1 MPQQQQQVAAAQQ
14 LIAHS
19 KNMETFDP
27 LSVAREGTESYA
39 IALQATQLAKQA
51 KGLGLNDQ
59 ADAMM
64 KALYLSIKN
73 KNASGF
79 NAAKS
84 LAVAVGHSVE
94 AAQEQKQK
102 LSQTAAG
109 IKASLEYARGS
120 GLSIDGG
127 MIESMNKMFS
137 SGDVAGLEKMSKFM
151 ESDITRQADSKQK
164 IDEASVKG
172 KVDPVSKIQANK
184 LMANKLLRMFSYSQD
199 ILNDPE
205 ASKAFTAIPANRFK
219 NEQLG
224 VGNNIKA
231 NMESIRGF
239 NLGTGMAEIKAATG
253 SGAGISE
260 GEGKAFQ
267 AAQSRIALEQDWPQ
281 AVKTLGQFNA
291 SLIRSLKELG
301 VRDEYLTR
309 EGADNWLNNT
319 DIKIPL
325 LDAETEQPT
334 AQQVPAGQPTTQPL
348 PIPAGFS
355 QPTPQGAPA
364 TSPQAQPQ
372 AQPQTP
378 SQGQAQPAQGVPAPP
393 VAPPTSQTA
402 PPASPYAPIRGNMAK
417 QFNVSY

>member
-1 MPQQQQQVAAAQQ
+1 MNP
-14 LIAHS
+14 LEIA
-19 KNMETFDP
+19 E
-27 LSVAREGTESYA
+27 EGSEAYA
-39 IALQATQLAKQA
+39 IALQVDQLAKQA
-51 KGLGLNDQ
+51 RSLGLNDQ
-59 ADAMM
+59 ADAMT
-64 KALYLSIKN
+64 KSLYSAIKN
-73 KNASGF
+73 RNKLGL

-84 LAVAVGHSVE
+84 LALGVAENVK

-102 LSQTAAG
+102 LNQTAAG
-109 IKASLEYARGS
+109 IKASLEYAKGS

-127 MIESMNKMFS
+127 MIESMNKMFN

-151 ESDITRQADSKQK
+151 ESDITRQAESKQK
-164 IDEASVKG
+164 LDEAQAKG
-172 KVDPVSKIQANK
+172 QENPLAKIEANK
-184 LMANKLLRMFSYSQD
+184 SMANKLLRMFSYSQD

-239 NLGTGMAEIKAATG
+239 NLGTGMAEIKKATG

-267 AAQSRIALEQDWPQ
+267 AAQSRLALEQDWPQ

-291 SLIRSLKELG
+291 SIIRSLKELG

-325 LDAETEQPT
+325 LDAETGQPT

-348 PIPAGFS
+348 QIPTGFS
-355 QPTPQGAPA
+355 QPTPQVTPATSQQTQPQAMPQGQAMPGQGAPA
-364 TSPQAQPQ
+364 APTAPA
-372 AQPQTP
+372 TKTTT
-378 SQGQAQPAQGVPAPP
+378 PAQNPFATQRTKMMQGIGA
-393 VAPPTSQTA
+393 
-402 PPASPYAPIRGNMAK
+402 
-417 QFNVSY
+417 FNLENK

>member
-1 MPQQQQQVAAAQQ
+1 
-14 LIAHS
+14 
-19 KNMETFDP
+19 
-27 LSVAREGTESYA
+27 
-39 IALQATQLAKQA
+39 
-51 KGLGLNDQ
+51 
-59 ADAMM
+59 
-64 KALYLSIKN
+64 
-73 KNASGF
+73 
-79 NAAKS
+79 
-84 LAVAVGHSVE
+84 
-94 AAQEQKQK
+94 
-102 LSQTAAG
+102 
-109 IKASLEYARGS
+109 
-120 GLSIDGG
+120 
-127 MIESMNKMFS
+127 MNKMFS

-164 IDEASVKG
+164 IDEAAVKG
-172 KVDPVSKIQANK
+172 KVDPIAKIQANK

-239 NLGTGMAEIKAATG
+239 NLGTGMAEIKTATG

-267 AAQSRIALEQDWPQ
+267 AAQSRLALEQDWPQ

-319 DIKIPL
+319 DINIPL
-325 LDAETEQPT
+325 LDAETGQPT
-334 AQQVPAGQPTTQPL
+334 AQQVLAGQPTTQPL
-348 PIPAGFS
+348 PIPAGFPQS
-355 QPTPQGAPA
+355 TPQVTPA
-364 TSPQAQPQ
+364 ASQQAQPQ
-372 AQPQTP
+372 AP

-402 PPASPYAPIRGNMAK
+402 PPVSPYAPIRGNMAK